1 VLQYQKTPHF
11 VVKHMSIVF
20 ENAQVQAMSEKT
32 SSYLVGGIQSFLW
45 QQVELAHHSTAV
57 LKNSN
62 IIPLSFP

>member
-1 VLQYQKTPHF
+1 
-11 VVKHMSIVF
+11 MSIVF